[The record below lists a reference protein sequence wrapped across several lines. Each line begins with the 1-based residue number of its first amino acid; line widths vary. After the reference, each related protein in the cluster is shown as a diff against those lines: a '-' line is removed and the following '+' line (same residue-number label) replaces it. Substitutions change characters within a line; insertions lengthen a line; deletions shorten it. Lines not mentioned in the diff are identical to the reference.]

1 MDLMDLQD
9 QLIRLGTA
17 NPELRAHLK
26 PVLAMVTATM
36 DGSSPGDNRQASTRE
51 NYLEMVRREL
61 KRMSDYNG
69 RHVDAYLQGPDVI
82 RATYRVDVAVDP
94 ELQFIEDLY
103 RAQQD
108 EKALMRLLGRKG
120 VPVRRLTITPGRGG
134 EMEVTLHLDTTKMVS
149 PDLSVYG
156 SLELTADAFGQI
168 RQLAGQLRAGGSKF
182 IDAVMSQDPKRMRQ
196 QAYLITFAMGVLFS
210 ALDMPNEAAMLKR
223 VAAQLR

>member
-1 MDLMDLQD
+1 MDLKN
-9 QLIRLGTA
+9 QLIRLGNA
-17 NPELRAHLK
+17 NPELRKDLK
-26 PVLAMVTATM
+26 PVIALLTATM
-36 DGSSPGDNRQASTRE
+36 EGTPNRQASTRE

-69 RHVDAYLQGPDVI
+69 RHVDAYLRGPDVI
-82 RATYRVDVAVDP
+82 RATYRVNVASDP
-94 ELQFIEDLY
+94 DELQFIEDLD
-103 RAQQD
+103 RARRD
-108 EKALMRLLGRKG
+108 EKTLMRLLDRRG
-120 VPVRRLTITPGRGG
+120 VPVRRLKITPGRGG
-134 EMEVTLHLDTTKMVS
+134 EMEVTLHLDTAKMVS

-156 SLELTADAFGQI
+156 SKELTADAFGQI

-182 IDAVMSQDPKRMRQ
+182 IDAVMSQDPKKMRQ

>member
-1 MDLMDLQD
+1 MDLMKLQK
-9 QLIRLGTA
+9 QLIRLGNA
-17 NPELRAHLK
+17 NPELRENLK

-36 DGSSPGDNRQASTRE
+36 EDTRQASTRE

-69 RHVDAYLQGPDVI
+69 RHVDAYLHGPDVI

-94 ELQFIEDLY
+94 ELQFIEDLD
-103 RAQQD
+103 RARQD
-108 EKALMRLLGRKG
+108 EKTLMRLLDRKG
-120 VPVRRLTITPGRGG
+120 VPVRRLKITPGRGG
-134 EMEVTLHLDTTKMVS
+134 EMEVTLHLDTTEMVS
-149 PDLSVYG
+149 PDLSVY
-156 SLELTADAFGQI
+156 SSRELTADAFGQI

-182 IDAVMSQDPKRMRQ
+182 IDAVMSQDPKKMRQ